1 MMRRALGV
9 FLLLTACAT
18 TPPASRPISQAV
30 VDDQTRMTIESLR
43 DAVGADP
50 TDGASIYILAQYL
63 DRTGDTAEA
72 LQWLGELERIGWS
85 HGVNDHDFL
94 NSAKLSRYRTVASR
108 LNVRE
113 PHIVRSTTA
122 FVIPQR
128 DLVPE
133 GIAWDPTTG
142 DFYVSSIHL
151 RKVVR
156 VTSDGKSSDFV
167 HEGQDGLFGTLG
179 LKVDAQRRLLWV
191 ISNAAHEM
199 NGYSDALDG
208 QSSVLAYDLRTGKL
222 AKKVD
227 FGTAHDPSLLNDLAI
242 LDDGSVV
249 ITDSD
254 GGGIMRVR
262 LGSETI
268 ETWIPA
274 RTFTFPNG
282 IAVAEGEPFVYVAD
296 FSGLSRIDVRSRTI
310 TPLVIGERG
319 ETLSGIDGLTS
330 YHGDL
335 IGIQNGVGRPRV
347 VRVSLNDTRDA
358 IARIDVIEA
367 GNPQFDEPTTGV
379 IANGAFYF
387 MANPQLR
394 AFDESHRIWPQDRLR
409 DVIVLKLPLD

>member
-9 FLLLTACAT
+9 FLLLTACAS
-18 TPPASRPISQAV
+18 TPPASRPIEQSV
-30 VDDQTRMTIESLR
+30 VDDQTRTTIESLR
-43 DAVGADP
+43 EAVAADP
-50 TDGASIYILAQYL
+50 TDGARIYALAQYL
-63 DRTGDTAEA
+63 DRTGDTAES
-72 LQWLGELERIGWS
+72 LKWLGELDRIGWT

-94 NSAKLSRYRTVASR
+94 ATAKLARYRAVASR
-108 LNVRE
+108 LNDRE
-113 PHIVRSTTA
+113 PHVVRSTDA

-128 DLVPE
+128 DLIPE

-142 DFYVSSIHL
+142 DFFVSSIHL

-156 VTSDGKSSDFV
+156 ITSDGKSSDFV

-179 LKVDAQRRLLWV
+179 LKVDPQRRLLWI
-191 ISNAAHEM
+191 ISNAAREM
-199 NGYSDALDG
+199 NGYTDALDG
-208 QSSVLAYDLRTGKL
+208 QSSVLAYDLNTGKL
-222 AKKVD
+222 ATKID
-227 FGTAHDPSLLNDLAI
+227 YGSAHDPSLLNDLAI

-262 LGSETI
+262 LGSDTI
-268 ETWIPA
+268 ENWIPDH
-274 RTFTFPNG
+274 TFTFPNG

-296 FSGLSRIDVRSRTI
+296 FGGLSRIDVRSRTI
-310 TPLVIGERG
+310 TPLIVEG
-319 ETLSGIDGLTS
+319 ETLAGIDGLTT

-335 IGIQNGVGRPRV
+335 IGIQNGVGLPRV
-347 VRVSLNDTRDA
+347 VRVSLNATRDA
-358 IARIDVIEA
+358 ITHIEVIEA

-394 AFDESHRIWPQDRLR
+394 AFDENHRIWPRERLR
-409 DVIVLKLPLD
+409 DVVVLRLPLD